1 MGELS
6 QYLPHV
12 SIYYKFEFNHELHE
26 SHEFYINA
34 KFNFFVKFVRFVV
47 LKTSYWW

>member
-1 MGELS
+1 MFQLTTI
-6 QYLPHV
+6 LNLTTNCT
-12 SIYYKFEFNHELHE
+12 NHTN
-26 SHEFYINA
+26 FYINA

>member
-6 QYLPHV
+6 QLLPHV
-12 SIYYKFEFNHELHE
+12 SINHKFEFNHELHE

-34 KFNFFVKFVRFVV
+34 KFNFFGKFVRFVV

>member
-1 MGELS
+1 MFQL
-6 QYLPHV
+6 
-12 SIYYKFEFNHELHE
+12 INHELHE

-47 LKTSYWW
+47 LKNKLLVVNLIIKV

>member
-6 QYLPHV
+6 NSSPIFQL
-12 SIYYKFEFNHELHE
+12 INHELHE

-47 LKTSYWW
+47 